1 MCDFGL
7 LFFLCCL
14 IFFFLLFRVRV
25 CARGRCVGNFCYFF
39 LLPNFLLLANITI
52 FFSVSVICF
61 QLANFGSNQKGKLPN
76 RNQSRLLNRDRFLH
90 LSPPPAAKKK
100 PEQPPET
107 VSARVSLSPN
117 THSIDGGQHTYRL
130 TRTLTTPQNQPTK
143 KRTNERKNESPEP
156 PSRNP
161 ANCTGRR
168 ANFSRTRSESGST
181 RARPHF
187 RPGFAHKTPVFHSN
201 SADRTQSRTRL

>member
-1 MCDFGL
+1 M
-7 LFFLCCL
+7 LFVFNWQILEATK
-14 IFFFLLFRVRV
+14 RE
-25 CARGRCVGNFCYFF
+25 NFSKPKSKQAPEPGPISALVPSPCRE
-39 LLPNFLLLANITI
+39 
-52 FFSVSVICF
+52 
-61 QLANFGSNQKGKLPN
+61 KN
-76 RNQSRLLNRDRFLH
+76 RNNPRKQFPRASHFH
-90 LSPPPAAKKK
+90 PTHTVSTGGSTHTGSHVHSPPRKTS
-100 PEQPPET
+100 Q
-107 VSARVSLSPN
+107 
-117 THSIDGGQHTYRL
+117 Q
-130 TRTLTTPQNQPTK
+130 K

>member
-1 MCDFGL
+1 M
-7 LFFLCCL
+7 LFVFNWQILEATK
-14 IFFFLLFRVRV
+14 RE
-25 CARGRCVGNFCYFF
+25 NFSKPKSKQAPEPGPISA
-39 LLPNFLLLANITI
+39 LVP
-52 FFSVSVICF
+52 
-61 QLANFGSNQKGKLPN
+61 
-76 RNQSRLLNRDRFLH
+76 
-90 LSPPPAAKKK
+90 SPCREKK

-117 THSIDGGQHTYRL
+117 THSIDGGEAHIQAHTY
-130 TRTLTTPQNQPTK
+130 THHPAKPANKK

>member
-1 MCDFGL
+1 MCARGVVVWAIFAT
-7 LFFLCCL
+7 F
-14 IFFFLLFRVRV
+14 FFFLIFHFLQILLFS
-25 CARGRCVGNFCYFF
+25 
-39 LLPNFLLLANITI
+39 
-52 FFSVSVICF
+52 SVSVLFSTGKFWKQPKTENFSKPKSKQAPEPGPI
-61 QLANFGSNQKGKLPN
+61 LALVPFPCRKKKTGTTPGNSFRARLTFTQHTRYRRGGSTHTG
-76 RNQSRLLNRDRFLH
+76 SH
-90 LSPPPAAKKK
+90 VHSPPRKTS
-100 PEQPPET
+100 Q
-107 VSARVSLSPN
+107 
-117 THSIDGGQHTYRL
+117 Q
-130 TRTLTTPQNQPTK
+130 K

>member
-1 MCDFGL
+1 M
-7 LFFLCCL
+7 LFVFNWQILEATKRENFSKPKSKQAPEPGPISALVPSPCREKKTGTTPGNS
-14 IFFFLLFRVRV
+14 FR
-25 CARGRCVGNFCYFF
+25 ARLTF
-39 LLPNFLLLANITI
+39 T
-52 FFSVSVICF
+52 
-61 QLANFGSNQKGKLPN
+61 
-76 RNQSRLLNRDRFLH
+76 
-90 LSPPPAAKKK
+90 
-100 PEQPPET
+100 
-107 VSARVSLSPN
+107 
-117 THSIDGGQHTYRL
+117 QHTQYRRGAAHIQAH
-130 TRTLTTPQNQPTK
+130 TYTHHPAKPANKK

>member
-1 MCDFGL
+1 M
-7 LFFLCCL
+7 LFVFNWQILEATK
-14 IFFFLLFRVRV
+14 RE
-25 CARGRCVGNFCYFF
+25 NFSKPKSKQAPEPGPISALVPFPC
-39 LLPNFLLLANITI
+39 
-52 FFSVSVICF
+52 
-61 QLANFGSNQKGKLPN
+61 
-76 RNQSRLLNRDRFLH
+76 RE
-90 LSPPPAAKKK
+90 KK